1 MGGPELN
8 CNIISFK
15 SLLRTH
21 SSTVLWQR
29 AAGQTHCATAGNIN
43 TQDWSN
49 VGDGEKH
56 KQEQISGF
64 AASIDP
70 FESIIALQQQHW
82 TPRSHPQDFFSNS
95 LSNHAHKL
103 EKNMVAA

>member
-1 MGGPELN
+1 M
-8 CNIISFK
+8 
-15 SLLRTH
+15 H
-21 SSTVLWQR
+21 SYTVLWQGLG
-29 AAGQTHCATAGNIN
+29 AAQTGCATAGSIN

-64 AASIDP
+64 VASVEP

-82 TPRSHPQDFFSNS
+82 APRSHPQDFFSNS
-95 LSNHAHKL
+95 RNNYAHKL